1 LPLFLFNSPSK
12 YVFYFV
18 FANTLLHISCF
29 FPSSLGML
37 MTPPSSPP
45 LSNAPTSHPTGLT
58 RSLSHSGAS
67 AVGVSSSLSQNNS
80 NQQQLLLI
88 PSVPNSTA
96 AAIVRTVQ
104 AAHSWRPQE
113 AGRLGEQAW
122 QDSLL
127 APVGLVHQPRSSD
140 SAAPSTVSTSN
151 LGTSTV
157 ELKDQLPATLW
168 DFVDPTVKNSCICA
182 K

>member
-1 LPLFLFNSPSK
+1 
-12 YVFYFV
+12 
-18 FANTLLHISCF
+18 
-29 FPSSLGML
+29 

-45 LSNAPTSHPTGLT
+45 LLNAPTSQPTGLT

-67 AVGVSSSLSQNNS
+67 AAAGVSTSSQNNS
-80 NQQQLLLI
+80 NQQQQLLLI
-88 PSVPNSTA
+88 PTVPSSTA

-127 APVGLVHQPRSSD
+127 APVGLVHQPRSLD
-140 SAAPSTVSTSN
+140 PATPTTVSSSN
-151 LGTSTV
+151 SGTSTNDV
-157 ELKDQLPATLW
+157 KDQLPANLW